1 MHPARSSSFL
11 TWAPQDCYLPGCKL
25 RPGHAILQK
34 SLAKAAT
41 ALYGAASVTD
51 KAGWSGP
58 AAEAFRDLIRRS
70 RVLDEPLGTGPMR
83 GDAERLSRNRVI
95 TADEGSPAEN
105 GGWIL
110 WFPPDALAALVK
122 SLDNYKAARLPWD
135 EIYQAVQ
142 RTVPRM
148 RGAWYPGT
156 RDWDHRDVAKRIS
169 IPAVA
174 AASEATGIP
183 MGDLDEAALDVT
195 ANVDT
200 ALCRAMRAKCLA
212 DACRVFRE
220 AAARDADTEA
230 LFLRTGFVPPKNV
243 AVPEDPGWYGD
254 VAAAVLETGWR
265 GHGAYA
271 VRGERSTDGPRT
283 TAFRAAAFETSRAE
297 IKKYFA
303 SDEAAELFTASPGAY
318 RNCPAPDRQANG

>member
-148 RGAWYPGT
+148 RGAWY
-156 RDWDHRDVAKRIS
+156 R
-169 IPAVA
+169 
-174 AASEATGIP
+174 
-183 MGDLDEAALDVT
+183 
-195 ANVDT
+195 
-200 ALCRAMRAKCLA
+200 
-212 DACRVFRE
+212 
-220 AAARDADTEA
+220 
-230 LFLRTGFVPPKNV
+230 
-243 AVPEDPGWYGD
+243 
-254 VAAAVLETGWR
+254 
-265 GHGAYA
+265 
-271 VRGERSTDGPRT
+271 GPRT
-283 TAFRAAAFETSRAE
+283 GTIATSPNESQSRRWRPRR
-297 IKKYFA
+297 KRRG
-303 SDEAAELFTASPGAY
+303 SPWGTWT
-318 RNCPAPDRQANG
+318 RPRWT